1 MKPAEFLNSL
11 GLGEYV
17 AAFEENAIDERSL
30 RSLTDADL
38 KELGVA
44 KLGHRKKILEALA
57 TPQQSVSSAGALD
70 ELVVELPT
78 VVALP
83 LREYAGEEHPRRR

>member
-1 MKPAEFLNSL
+1 MKPAQFLNSL

-17 AAFEENAIDERSL
+17 AAFEENAIDEESL

-57 TPQQSVSSAGALD
+57 APQQYVSSTGALD
-70 ELVVELPT
+70 ELIAGLPN

-83 LREYAGEEHPRRR
+83 LREYAGE